1 MTIKKARK
9 QANILSIK
17 LSSTS
22 KVRVLRYVRGRL
34 GIFDK
39 NAAKKAKF
47 VIVTPNPEIV
57 TKAQK
62 DKELARI
69 LNSANLSLPD
79 GIGLAAAHKFM
90 TLRSP
95 KWKILR
101 APVLLVQGLVV
112 GLAVLFGDRWLT
124 KDLNIIKGR
133 EIFLELMKL
142 ANKKSWR
149 VFLLGG
155 EGGVAEKTA
164 KNLQKS
170 LKKIVLESAE
180 GPTLDENAAPV
191 SKKNTEIEKDVVRSI
206 NRLRPHLLFVALG
219 APKQEKWLDKWMESL
234 NIGGVMVVGGTF
246 DYMARK
252 TTLPPK
258 WMEKLGLEWLW
269 RLIAQPGRAKRIFTA
284 FPLFP
289 LRVYWHHLT
298 H

>member
-1 MTIKKARK
+1 MAVKKALK
-9 QANILSIK
+9 QANILSIR

-22 KVRVLRYVRGRL
+22 KVRVLRFVRGRL
-34 GIFDK
+34 RIFDK

-47 VIVTPNPEIV
+47 IIVTPNPEIV

-69 LNSANLSLPD
+69 LNSADLSLPD

-90 TLRSP
+90 TFPAP
-95 KWKILR
+95 KWKILK
-101 APVLLVQGLVV
+101 APVLLAQGLVV

-124 KDLNIIKGR
+124 RDFNIIKGR
-133 EIFLELMKL
+133 EFFLELVKL
-142 ANKKSWR
+142 ANKKGWK
-149 VFLLGG
+149 VFLLWG
-155 EGGVAEKTA
+155 EDGVAGKTA

-170 LKKIVLESAE
+170 LKKVVLESAE
-180 GPTLDENAAPV
+180 GPMLDENAIPI
-191 SKKNTEIEKDVVRSI
+191 SKKDVKIEKDAVRRI
-206 NRLRPHLLFVALG
+206 NRLKPHLLFVALIT
-219 APKQEKWLDKWMESL
+219 PKQEKWLDKWMEDL
-234 NIGGVMVVGGTF
+234 NIGGAVVVGGTF

-252 TTLPPK
+252 TALPPK

-289 LRVYWHHLT
+289 LRVYWYRLT

>member
-9 QANILSIK
+9 QANVLSIR

-22 KVRVLRYVRGRL
+22 KVRVLRFVRGRL
-34 GIFDK
+34 RIFDQ
-39 NAAKKAKF
+39 NAAKNAKF
-47 VIVTPNPEIV
+47 IIVTPNPEIV

-62 DKELARI
+62 DKELTRI

-90 TLRSP
+90 SFRAP

-101 APVLLVQGLVV
+101 APVLLAQGFVV

-124 KDLNIIKGR
+124 KDLKIIKGR

-155 EGGVAEKTA
+155 EGGVAGKAA

-180 GPTLDENAAPV
+180 GSMLDENAIPI
-191 SKKNTEIEKDVVRSI
+191 SKKDIKIEKDVIRSI
-206 NRLRPHLLFVALG
+206 NKLKPHLLFVALG
-219 APKQEKWLDKWMESL
+219 APKQEKWLDKWMEDL
-234 NIGGVMVVGGTF
+234 NIGGAMVVGGTF

-252 TTLPPK
+252 TALPPK

-269 RLIAQPGRAKRIFTA
+269 RLMDQPGRAKRIFMA

>member
-1 MTIKKARK
+1 
-9 QANILSIK
+9 
-17 LSSTS
+17 
-22 KVRVLRYVRGRL
+22 VRGRL
-34 GIFDK
+34 RIFDK

-47 VIVTPNPEIV
+47 IIVTPNPEIV

-69 LNSANLSLPD
+69 LNSADLSLPD

-90 TLRSP
+90 AFRVP

-101 APVLLVQGLVV
+101 APVLLVQGFVV

-124 KDLNIIKGR
+124 RDFNIIKGR
-133 EIFLELMKL
+133 EFFLELVKL
-142 ANKKSWR
+142 ANKKGWK

-155 EGGVAEKTA
+155 EDGVAGKTA

-170 LKKIVLESAE
+170 LKKVVLESAE
-180 GPTLDENAAPV
+180 GPMLDENAIPI
-191 SKKNTEIEKDVVRSI
+191 SKKDVKIEKDAVRRI
-206 NRLRPHLLFVALG
+206 NRLKPHLLFVALIT
-219 APKQEKWLDKWMESL
+219 PKQEKWLDKWMEDL
-234 NIGGVMVVGGTF
+234 NIGGAMVVGGTF

-252 TTLPPK
+252 KALPPK

-269 RLIAQPGRAKRIFTA
+269 RLISQPERAKRIFTA

-289 LRVYWHHLT
+289 LRVYWYRLT

>member
-1 MTIKKARK
+1 MIVKKAHK

-22 KVRVLRYVRGRL
+22 KMRVLRFVRGRL
-34 GIFDK
+34 RIFDK

-69 LNSANLSLPD
+69 LNAANLSLPD
-79 GIGLAAAHKFM
+79 GIGLAAAYKFM
-90 TLRSP
+90 AFPAP

-101 APVLLVQGLVV
+101 APVLLVQGFVV

-133 EIFLELMKL
+133 EIFLDLMKL
-142 ANKKSWR
+142 ANKKDWR
-149 VFLLGG
+149 IFLLGG
-155 EGGVAEKTA
+155 EGGVAGKAA

-170 LKKIVLESAE
+170 LKKVVLESAE
-180 GPTLDENAAPV
+180 GPMLDENAVPV
-191 SKKNTEIEKDVVRSI
+191 SKGDVKIEKDVIRSI
-206 NRLRPHLLFVALG
+206 NKLKPHLLFVALG
-219 APKQEKWLDKWMESL
+219 APKQEKWSDKWMKDL
-234 NIGGVMVVGGTF
+234 DIGGAMVVGGTF
-246 DYMARK
+246 DYMAKK
-252 TTLPPK
+252 TMLPPK
-258 WMEKLGLEWLW
+258 RMEKLGLEWLW
-269 RLIAQPGRAKRIFTA
+269 RLITQPERAKRIFKA

-289 LRVYWHHLT
+289 LKVYWYHLT

>member
-1 MTIKKARK
+1 MAIRKAHK

-22 KVRVLRYVRGRL
+22 EMRVLRFVRGRL
-34 GIFDK
+34 RIFDK
-39 NAAKKAKF
+39 NAAKKVKF
-47 VIVTPNPEIV
+47 IIVTPNPEIV

-62 DKELARI
+62 DKKLARI
-69 LNSANLSLPD
+69 LNAANLSLPD
-79 GIGLAAAHKFM
+79 GIGLAAAYKFM
-90 TLRSP
+90 AFPAP

-101 APVLLVQGLVV
+101 APVLLIQGFVV

-142 ANKKSWR
+142 ANKKDWR

-155 EGGVAEKTA
+155 EDGVAGKTV

-170 LKKIVLESAE
+170 LKKVVLESAE
-180 GPTLDENAAPV
+180 GPMLDENAIPV
-191 SKKNTEIEKDVVRSI
+191 SKKDVRIEKDAVRRI
-206 NRLRPHLLFVALG
+206 NRLKPHLLFVALIT
-219 APKQEKWLDKWMESL
+219 PKQEKWLDKWMKDL
-234 NIGGVMVVGGTF
+234 NIGGAMVVGGTF

-252 TTLPPK
+252 TALPPK

-269 RLIAQPGRAKRIFTA
+269 RLISQPGRAKRIFTA

-289 LRVYWHHLT
+289 LRVYWYRLT

>member
-9 QANILSIK
+9 QANVLSIR

-22 KVRVLRYVRGRL
+22 KVRVLRFVRGRL
-34 GIFDK
+34 RIFDK
-39 NAAKKAKF
+39 NAVKNAKF
-47 VIVTPNPEIV
+47 TIVTPNPEII

-79 GIGLAAAHKFM
+79 GIGLAAAHRFM
-90 TLRSP
+90 AFRTP
-95 KWKILR
+95 KCKVLR
-101 APVLLVQGLVV
+101 APVLLVQGFVV
-112 GLAVLFGDRWLT
+112 GIAVLFGDRWLT

-142 ANKKSWR
+142 ANKKSWK

-155 EGGVAEKTA
+155 EGRISEKAA

-170 LKKIVLESAE
+170 LKKVVLESAE
-180 GPTLDENAAPV
+180 GPMLDENAIPI
-191 SKKNTEIEKDVVRSI
+191 SKKDVKIEEDVVRKI
-206 NRLRPHLLFVALG
+206 NKLRPHLLFVAFG
-219 APKQEKWLDKWMESL
+219 APKQEKWLDKWMKDL
-234 NIGGVMVVGGTF
+234 DIGGAMVVGGTF
-246 DYMARK
+246 DYMAKK
-252 TTLPPK
+252 TALPPK

-269 RLIAQPGRAKRIFTA
+269 RLMAQPGRAKRIFTA

-289 LRVYWHHLT
+289 LRVYWYRLT
-298 H
+298 L

>member
-1 MTIKKARK
+1 MTIKKAHK
-9 QANILSIK
+9 QANILSIR

-22 KVRVLRYVRGRL
+22 KVRVLRFVRGRL
-34 GIFDK
+34 RIFDK
-39 NAAKKAKF
+39 NAAKKTKF
-47 VIVTPNPEIV
+47 IIVTPNPEIV

-69 LNSANLSLPD
+69 LNSADLSLPD

-90 TLRSP
+90 AFRVP

-289 LRVYWHHLT
+289 LRVYWHHLI